1 MAGATRELS
10 TQSGSGLGA
19 LKRDFLELPKPFL
32 FVVTER
38 IDLVK
43 IFYSSHIN
51 QDRVGCKLAGVKPE
65 SI

>member
-19 LKRDFLELPKPFL
+19 LKRDFLELPKPLL
-32 FVVTER
+32 FVVTEH
-38 IDLVK
+38 IDFVK
-43 IFYSSHIN
+43 ISYFSHID
-51 QDRVGCKLAGVKPE
+51 QDRVWCKFAGVKPE